1 MKKNGLTILILM
13 VSIVSYAQ
21 NSMEHILHEIE
32 SNNTT
37 LLSLQKQVE
46 AHKLGNKSGIYL
58 PNPKVEYTHLWGT
71 PIEIGNESTFAIT
84 QSMDFPTAYGHRNKI
99 SNMQNQNLD
108 LLYSSERIN
117 LLLQAKQLIINLTYY
132 NALSKDYE
140 NRIKI
145 AEEIAESYQRMFDE
159 GKIDILER
167 NQVYMDFLTCIN
179 EKEKIDIERKSLLN
193 ELKTLNGG
201 KEIEYES
208 TVFILSPLPANFN
221 EWYLKAESMSPI
233 LQYLTKQIEIS
244 KQQLKLNKA
253 LSLPKLS
260 AGYVDERILGQK
272 LQGVTI
278 GVSIPLWEN
287 KNSVKQAK
295 ADIVYNETTLEDNK
309 IQYYIK
315 LQNLFIKSVDLQKTA
330 LKYRQA
336 LSTYNSVPILRK
348 ALEAGEITL
357 LNYLMQIENY
367 YDAYNNMLE
376 VERDYA
382 LAEAELSAIAL

>member
-1 MKKNGLTILILM
+1 
-13 VSIVSYAQ
+13 
-21 NSMEHILHEIE
+21 
-32 SNNTT
+32 
-37 LLSLQKQVE
+37 
-46 AHKLGNKSGIYL
+46 
-58 PNPKVEYTHLWGT
+58 
-71 PIEIGNESTFAIT
+71 
-84 QSMDFPTAYGHRNKI
+84 
-99 SNMQNQNLD
+99 
-108 LLYSSERIN
+108 
-117 LLLQAKQLIINLTYY
+117 
-132 NALSKDYE
+132 
-140 NRIKI
+140 
-145 AEEIAESYQRMFDE
+145 MFDE

-208 TVFILSPLPANFN
+208 TVFILSH
-221 EWYLKAESMSPI
+221 YLQISMNGISKQKSMSPI

>member
-58 PNPKVEYTHLWGT
+58 PNPEVEYTHLWGT

-145 AEEIAESYQRMFDE
+145 AEEIAESYQRMFNE

-167 NQVYMDFLTCIN
+167 NQVYMDLLTCIN

-208 TVFILSPLPANFN
+208 TVFILTPLPANFN
-221 EWYLKAESMSPI
+221 EWYLKAESMSPV

-272 LQGVTI
+272 LQGVII

-315 LQNLFIKSVDLQKTA
+315 LQNLFSKTVDLQKTA

-382 LAEAELSAIAL
+382 LAEAELSAFAL

>member
-58 PNPKVEYTHLWGT
+58 PNPEVEYTHLWGT

-159 GKIDILER
+159 GKIDFLER